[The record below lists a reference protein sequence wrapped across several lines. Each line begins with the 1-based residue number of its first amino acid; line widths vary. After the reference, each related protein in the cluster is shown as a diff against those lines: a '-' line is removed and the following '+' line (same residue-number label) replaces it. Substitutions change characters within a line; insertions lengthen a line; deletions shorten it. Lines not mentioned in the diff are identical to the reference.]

1 MGIAG
6 QATRARS
13 DGPRR
18 TILDGVTVQPPDK
31 PGFRISDADR
41 ERAATRLHH
50 ALAEGRITVSEL
62 EERLT
67 VVYAARYEADLVPP
81 LADLPGPEV
90 APVAAV
96 PSTPSGPPVVLR
108 AGMSTIKR
116 TGDWDV
122 PARLRLQ
129 SSMGTIVLD
138 FCDATI
144 HHPVVE
150 VEVDV
155 GAGSVRLLVPDD
167 ATANVDDVASSMGTV
182 RSKVPSRPRPGA
194 VHFVVHGRT
203 GMGSVTVR
211 RRYQVGGLKF

>member
-1 MGIAG
+1 
-6 QATRARS
+6 
-13 DGPRR
+13 
-18 TILDGVTVQPPDK
+18 VTPDK
-31 PGFRISDADR
+31 PGIRISDADR
-41 ERAATRLHH
+41 ERAAARLNQ

-62 EERLT
+62 EERLV
-67 VVYAARYEADLVPP
+67 VVYAARYEVDLVPP
-81 LADLPGPEV
+81 LADLPGAAV
-90 APVAAV
+90 SAV

-122 PARLRLQ
+122 PARMRLQ
-129 SSMGTIVLD
+129 STMGTIVLD
-138 FCDATI
+138 FCDTTI

-150 VEVDV
+150 IEVDV
-155 GAGSVRLLVPDD
+155 GAGSIRLLLPDD
-167 ATANVDDVASSMGTV
+167 ATANVDDVVSGMGTV
-182 RSKVPSRPRPGA
+182 KSKVPSRPRPGA

>member
-1 MGIAG
+1 V
-6 QATRARS
+6 S
-13 DGPRR
+13 
-18 TILDGVTVQPPDK
+18 VQPPDP
-31 PGFRISDADR
+31 PGIRISDADR
-41 ERAATRLHH
+41 ERAAARLNQ
-50 ALAEGRITVSEL
+50 AMSEGRITLAEL

-67 VVYAARYEADLVPP
+67 AVYAARYEADLRPP
-81 LADLPGPEV
+81 LADLPGPDIT
-90 APVAAV
+90 AHATAI
-96 PSTPSGPPVVLR
+96 PSTPSGPPVVLK

-144 HHPVVE
+144 LHPVVE
-150 VEVDV
+150 IEVDA
-155 GAGSVRLLVPDD
+155 GAGTVRLLVPDD
-167 ATANVDDVASSMGTV
+167 ATANVDDVVSGMGTV
-182 RSKVPSRPRPGA
+182 KSKVPSRPRPGA
-194 VHFVVHGRT
+194 THFVVHGRT

>member
-1 MGIAG
+1 M
-6 QATRARS
+6 T
-13 DGPRR
+13 
-18 TILDGVTVQPPDK
+18 PDK
-31 PGFRISDADR
+31 PGIRISDADR
-41 ERAATRLHH
+41 ERAAARLNQ

-62 EERLT
+62 EERLSA
-67 VVYAARYEADLVPP
+67 VYGARYEADLVPP
-81 LADLPGPEV
+81 LADLPGAAV
-90 APVAAV
+90 MAAAAV

-108 AGMSTIKR
+108 AGMSTVKR

-138 FCDATI
+138 FCDTTI

-150 VEVDV
+150 IEVDV
-155 GAGSVRLLVPDD
+155 GAGSIRLLLPDG
-167 ATANVDDVASSMGTV
+167 ATANVDDVVSGMGTV
-182 RSKVPSRPRPGA
+182 KSKVPSRPRPGA